1 MKKQLIYIILLLGLV
16 MITSC
21 QEKTFEPEVF
31 GSLFGEVLLNNENTP
46 LENVKI
52 STNPPTSSIFTDEA
66 GRFALEN
73 VAANSYT
80 IRAEKDG
87 FITSIE
93 SVTVYENQT
102 ANVII
107 KMVADTVDS
116 EAPGPPFN
124 PIPANGSIDQSVDLT
139 LSWSSFDMDA
149 DDLLFD
155 VTIFNSD
162 QTQSMTLASAIP
174 DSSLEVVL
182 DYNTTYFWQVSASDG
197 SNDPVFSEV
206 WGFTTIP
213 FPDHRFLFAREV
225 SGKYEIFSSDE
236 NGNAIQLTDNAN
248 NNWRPIMNRQ
258 RTKIAFISDAG
269 IEPQIYIM
277 NRDGS
282 DIQQVTT
289 VPISGINNLELDFC
303 WSPDGTQLLYMNN
316 ANLYRINVDGSGF
329 NLFAEAPPGFYF
341 SECDWTDQDDL
352 IIARTAGADPYDSF
366 IFTFSIDGN
375 YLGQV
380 YSNIPGGTGGPVF
393 AINGTSF
400 LFTHDVSGYQA
411 TDGRQLDA
419 TVFIKNINNQV
430 TSDLS
435 ADKPAGTNDLDP
447 RYSPDGSKV
456 IFVNTNNDGI
466 SSKSIWT
473 MNLDGSDRTLL
484 FENAEMPDWR

>member
-1 MKKQLIYIILLLGLV
+1 MKKELIYIVLLFGLA

-21 QEKTFEPEVF
+21 QEQTFEPEVF

-52 STNPPTSSIFTDEA
+52 STNPPTSSIFTDDA

-73 VAANSYT
+73 VATNSYT

-107 KMVADTVDS
+107 KMVPDTMDS
-116 EAPGPPFN
+116 QAPDPPFS
-124 PIPANGSIDQSVDLT
+124 PIPTNESIDQAIDLT
-139 LSWSSFDMDA
+139 LAWSSFDVDA

-162 QTQSMTLASAIP
+162 QTQSMTLASGIP
-174 DSSLEVVL
+174 DSTLEVVL
-182 DYNTTYFWQVSASDG
+182 DYSTTYFWQVSVNDG
-197 SNDPVFSEV
+197 FNDPVFSEV
-206 WGFTTIP
+206 WSFTTIP

-225 SGKYEIFSSDE
+225 SGKYEIFSSNED
-236 NGNAIQLTDNAN
+236 GDAIQLTDNAN

-289 VPISGINNLELDFC
+289 VPISGINKLELDFC

-316 ANLYRINVDGSGF
+316 ANLYRINLDGSGF

-341 SECDWTDQDDL
+341 TECDWTDQDDL
-352 IIARTAGADPYDSF
+352 IIARTAGSDPYDSF
-366 IFTFSIDGN
+366 IFTFSEDGV

-380 YSNIPGGTGGPVF
+380 YTNIPGGTGGPVF
-393 AINGTSF
+393 AISGTSF
-400 LFTHDVSGYQA
+400 LYTHDVSGYQA
-411 TDGRQLDA
+411 ADGRQLDA

-430 TSDLS
+430 TSNLS
-435 ADKPAGTNDLDP
+435 IDKPAGTNDLDP

-456 IFVNTNNDGI
+456 IFINTNNDGI
-466 SSKSIWT
+466 SPKNIWT